1 MLILHIKEADL
12 QGLKGKVAIVTGGA
26 TSIGAAVVE
35 ALAASGTNVAIADIA
50 VSSGEKLAKNLGDG
64 VLFLKTDISFDHDIE
79 RCIAETIRKFGRLD
93 FVVNAACTYLDNGM
107 NSTREEFL
115 QSVNINVAGGFIL
128 TQKAW
133 PHLKKTKGAVVNF
146 SSIGAKV
153 AQPGRCLYP
162 MSKGAVHQLSRNEAL
177 LLANDGIRVN
187 TVSPGWTWCTVL
199 DDISG
204 GDKAKTDH
212 VARPFHILGRVG
224 KQQEIADAV
233 LFLCSDH
240 ASFITGADIPV
251 DGGYMALGPEQQN
264 DALAKLADE
273 R

>member
-1 MLILHIKEADL
+1 LK
-12 QGLKGKVAIVTGGA
+12 GLTGKVAIVTGGA

-35 ALAASGTNVAIADIA
+35 ALAASGTNVVIADIA
-50 VSSGEKLAKNLGDG
+50 VSSGEKLAKSLGDG

-79 RCIAETIRKFGRLD
+79 RCIDETIQKFGRLD
-93 FVVNAACTYLDNGM
+93 FVINAACTYLDNGM

-133 PHLKKTKGAVVNF
+133 PYLKETKGAVVNF

-153 AQPGRCLYP
+153 AQSGRCLYP
-162 MSKGAVHQLSRNEAL
+162 MTKGAIHQLSRNEAL
-177 LLANDGIRVN
+177 LLAKDGIRVN

-199 DDISG
+199 DELSG
-204 GDKAKTDH
+204 GDKKATDNI
-212 VARPFHILGRVG
+212 ASPFHMLGRVG

-251 DGGYMALGPEQQN
+251 DGGYMALGPEQQD
-264 DALAKLADE
+264 DALAKLADA